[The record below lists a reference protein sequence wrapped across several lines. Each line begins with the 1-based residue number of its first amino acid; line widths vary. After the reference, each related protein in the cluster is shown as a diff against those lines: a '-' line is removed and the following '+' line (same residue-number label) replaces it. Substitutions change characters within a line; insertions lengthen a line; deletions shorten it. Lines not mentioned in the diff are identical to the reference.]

1 MKSRWHG
8 TAQTPAGLVYFVF
21 DETDQQ
27 LISARFDSRDVDGRS
42 TKKSPIHDAFTKYGD
57 GVLDSFDK
65 VPVQNSASEF
75 NVNVYAAMRK
85 IAPGTAN
92 TYGELAA
99 RSGYPRAARAVG
111 TACGRNEIVIVI
123 PCHRV
128 VASKGIGGYA
138 YGVDVKTKLLI
149 HEGVESY

>member
-1 MKSRWHG
+1 MSLWHG
-8 TAQTPAGLVYFVF
+8 KARTPAGRVYFVF

-27 LISARFDSRDVDGRS
+27 LISARFDTRDIAGPVR
-42 TKKSPIHDAFTKYGD
+42 KSSLIHDAFAHYFE
-57 GVLDSFDK
+57 GVLDSFDGLS
-65 VPVQNSASEF
+65 VLPATTPF

-85 IAPGTAN
+85 IPPGSVQ

-111 TACGRNEIVIVI
+111 TACGRNEMVIVI

-128 VASKGIGGYA
+128 VASNGIGGYG
-138 YGVDVKTKLLI
+138 YGVDNKVKLLV
-149 HEGVESY
+149 HEGAEGY

>member
-1 MKSRWHG
+1 MSLWHG

-21 DETDQQ
+21 DETNQQ
-27 LISARFDSRDVDGRS
+27 LVSARFDPRDVDGRG
-42 TKKSPIHDAFTKYGD
+42 TKNSHIHDAFAQYGD
-57 GVLDSFDK
+57 GVLDSFND
-65 VPVQNSASEF
+65 VSVRNATSEF
-75 NVNVYAAMRK
+75 TVNVYAAMRK
-85 IAPGTAN
+85 IAPGTAD

-149 HEGVESY
+149 HEGVESF

>member
-1 MKSRWHG
+1 MSRWHG

-27 LISARFDSRDVDGRS
+27 LVSARFDPRDVGGRGN
-42 TKKSPIHDAFTKYGD
+42 KKSPIHDAFTQYGD
-57 GVLDSFDK
+57 GILDSFDD
-65 VPVQNSASEF
+65 VPVQMAATEF

-85 IAPGTAN
+85 IAPGTAS
-92 TYGELAA
+92 TYGELATL
-99 RSGYPRAARAVG
+99 SGYPKAARAVG

-138 YGVDVKTKLLI
+138 YGVDIKTKLLI
-149 HEGVESY
+149 HEGVEDY